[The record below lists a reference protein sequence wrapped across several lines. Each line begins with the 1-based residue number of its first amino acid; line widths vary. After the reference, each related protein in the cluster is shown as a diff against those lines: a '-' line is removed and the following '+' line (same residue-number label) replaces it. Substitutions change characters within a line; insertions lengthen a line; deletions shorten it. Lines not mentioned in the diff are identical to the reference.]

1 MIRVNL
7 LSSTSPASRGVA
19 IAAASR
25 STLAGAAI
33 VLCTLAGVGFLHWR
47 IGQQTAAVN
56 ARIARNERDLAHLK
70 DAARLVD
77 RAVARKSELS
87 EKLATI
93 DRLRAAQ
100 RRPVSMLAA
109 ISRSLPDDLW
119 LLELDERGSTIQ
131 LDGRASSLASVT
143 GFAERLQSSGTFD
156 RPVEI
161 LTARTESIDEMPVV
175 RFALK
180 LQAYGT
186 AAAAEAAPAPKP
198 PAVPG
203 RKGS

>member
-1 MIRVNL
+1 MIRINL
-7 LSSTSPASRGVA
+7 LSSTSTASRGVA
-19 IAAASR
+19 IPAANR
-25 STLAGAAI
+25 STLAGAALL
-33 VLCTLAGVGFLHWR
+33 LCTIAGVGFLHWR
-47 IGQQTAAVN
+47 IGQQTASVN
-56 ARIARNERDLAHLK
+56 ARIARQERDLAHLK
-70 DAARLVD
+70 DAATLVD
-77 RAVARKSELS
+77 HAVARKSELS

-119 LLELDERGSTIQ
+119 LLELDGRGSTIQ
-131 LDGRASSLASVT
+131 LDGRASSLVSVT
-143 GFAERLQSSGTFD
+143 GFAERLQSSGIFD

-161 LTARTESIDEMPVV
+161 LTTRMESIDAIPVV

-186 AAAAEAAPAPKP
+186 AAAEAAPAPKR
-198 PAVPG
+198 PAVPA
-203 RKGS
+203 RKGR